1 MNYLKLFFD
10 FKLIVLIIISLLFLS
25 ANSIL
30 ARMALI
36 TDNIDAFSFTFL
48 RVFSGFFVLA
58 IIYFYRKK
66 QISISF
72 KTNWISSFMLFLY
85 AICFSY
91 SYINMY
97 AGIGTLILF
106 AVVQLT
112 MIFIAILLKEKI
124 TPKKIFGI
132 SIAFVGLF
140 YLLYPKQDFTISYF
154 HTFLMTISGIAW
166 GVYSVLGKKS
176 RDALYNTFDNFFKA
190 FIFVLIFMLLF
201 VNEFKVDLYTSFL
214 AIISGAITSA
224 LGYLIWYE
232 ILPQINITTA
242 SVLQLL
248 VPVIAIFLSVVFLDE
263 ILTVQLVFSTILI
276 LFGIFISL
284 YKVIK

>member
-10 FKLIVLIIISLLFLS
+10 FKLIILICISLLFLS

-30 ARMALI
+30 ARMALV
-36 TDNIDAFSFTFL
+36 TENIDAYTFTFL
-48 RVFSGFFVLA
+48 RIFSGFLVLA
-58 IIYFYRKK
+58 FIYFYKVRFIN
-66 QISISF
+66 ISL

-106 AVVQLT
+106 AVVQLS
-112 MIFIAILLKEKI
+112 MIFIAILLKEKL
-124 TPKKIFGI
+124 TTRKIVGI
-132 SIAFVGLF
+132 FIAFIGLF
-140 YLLYPKQDFTISYF
+140 YLLYPKEDFTISYF
-154 HTFLMTISGIAW
+154 HTFLMTISGISW
-166 GVYSVLGKKS
+166 GIYSVLGKKS
-176 RDALYNTFDNFFKA
+176 KDALYNTFDNFFKA
-190 FIFVLIFMLLF
+190 FLFVLIFMLFF
-201 VNEFKVDLYTSFL
+201 VNEFKADLYTSFL
-214 AIISGAITSA
+214 AILSGAITSA

-232 ILPQINITTA
+232 ILPKIEITTA
-242 SVLQLL
+242 SILQLL
-248 VPVIAIFLSVVFLDE
+248 VPVIAIFLSVIFLDE
-263 ILTVQLVFSTILI
+263 IVSMQLVFSSFLI